1 MENAQHKTFLIN
13 SFLNVRKKTME
24 LIKNLNPEDMVI
36 QTESFVSPI
45 KWHLAHTT
53 WFFENF
59 VLKNLKNYK
68 IFDKSFNYIFNSYY
82 YSVGRFNPKD
92 MRGCLNRPEIK
103 KIFQYRSYVEK
114 NICELVL
121 KSNFDKK
128 KMRIF
133 LIGINHEQQHQEL
146 ILMDIL
152 NIFFKNPLRPQF
164 VKKKKIIGLKK
175 SNLSWKNEKNI
186 NFKYGEEKSN
196 SFAYDNESPSGEKKL
211 TPFKIDYDFVSNNEW
226 RDFIDSD
233 GYKRPELW
241 LSDGWD
247 YVQKYKINKPM
258 YWIDKKF
265 QFGLTGI
272 ERIDNDQ
279 PVSHISFYEADAY
292 CRFSKKRMPTEF
304 EMEFF
309 LKKNKKEG
317 NFLENR
323 YYKPIN
329 FYLKQKCN
337 GVYGNLWSWT
347 KSNYIPYEGYKPYSG
362 NLGEYNQKFM
372 CNQFVLK
379 GGSFATPRSHIR
391 PSYRNFYYPSDR
403 WQFSGLRLVSDL

>member
-36 QTESFVSPI
+36 QTEPFVSPI

-59 VLKNLKNYK
+59 VLKNFKNYK

-82 YSVGRFNPKD
+82 YSVGSFNPKD
-92 MRGCLNRPEIK
+92 MRGYLNRPEIK
-103 KIFQYRSYVEK
+103 KIFQYRRYVEK

-121 KSNFDKK
+121 KSSLDKK
-128 KMRIF
+128 KRRIF

-196 SFAYDNESPSGEKKL
+196 SFAYDNEFPSGEKK
-211 TPFKIDYDFVSNNEW
+211 
-226 RDFIDSD
+226 
-233 GYKRPELW
+233 
-241 LSDGWD
+241 
-247 YVQKYKINKPM
+247 INT
-258 YWIDKKF
+258 I
-265 QFGLTGI
+265 
-272 ERIDNDQ
+272 
-279 PVSHISFYEADAY
+279 
-292 CRFSKKRMPTEF
+292 
-304 EMEFF
+304 
-309 LKKNKKEG
+309 
-317 NFLENR
+317 
-323 YYKPIN
+323 
-329 FYLKQKCN
+329 
-337 GVYGNLWSWT
+337 
-347 KSNYIPYEGYKPYSG
+347 
-362 NLGEYNQKFM
+362 
-372 CNQFVLK
+372 
-379 GGSFATPRSHIR
+379 
-391 PSYRNFYYPSDR
+391 
-403 WQFSGLRLVSDL
+403 